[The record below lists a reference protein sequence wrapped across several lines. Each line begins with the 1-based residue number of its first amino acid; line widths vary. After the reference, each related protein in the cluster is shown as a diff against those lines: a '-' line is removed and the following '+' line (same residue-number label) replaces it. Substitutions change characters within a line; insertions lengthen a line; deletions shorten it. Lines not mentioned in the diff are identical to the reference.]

1 MVTALEFSCFT
12 RKCSVFNNFCS
23 SLLVSVYLEQLDY
36 RMLKNLRLTVY
47 GWHT

>member
-1 MVTALEFSCFT
+1 MLWNLAPPPENVLFPTISIVTLLS
-12 RKCSVFNNFCS
+12 
-23 SLLVSVYLEQLDY
+23 LVSGYLEQLDY